1 MTDVKG
7 ESIEKQRKWYAKNVN
22 TFSDMTMDI
31 IYVDEEMTVVLEL
44 NFMKVAIKEKDGA
57 MKNKDNNCI
66 AICEKYDK
74 ATGFW
79 TNEELETLSC
89 VEYEKEGTSNDD

>member
-1 MTDVKG
+1 MTDAKV

-44 NFMKVAIKEKDGA
+44 NFTKVVIKEKGVV
-57 MKNKDNNCI
+57 MKNE
-66 AICEKYDK
+66 A
-74 ATGFW
+74 
-79 TNEELETLSC
+79 
-89 VEYEKEGTSNDD
+89 V

>member
-1 MTDVKG
+1 MTDAKG

-44 NFMKVAIKEKDGA
+44 NFMKVVIKEKDGV
-57 MKNKDNNCI
+57 MKN
-66 AICEKYDK
+66 
-74 ATGFW
+74 
-79 TNEELETLSC
+79 
-89 VEYEKEGTSNDD
+89 

>member
-44 NFMKVAIKEKDGA
+44 NFMKVAIKEKGGV
-57 MKNKDNNCI
+57 MKNE
-66 AICEKYDK
+66 A
-74 ATGFW
+74 
-79 TNEELETLSC
+79 
-89 VEYEKEGTSNDD
+89 V

>member
-1 MTDVKG
+1 MTDAKG

-44 NFMKVAIKEKDGA
+44 NFMKVVIKEKDGV
-57 MKNKDNNCI
+57 MKNE
-66 AICEKYDK
+66 A
-74 ATGFW
+74 
-79 TNEELETLSC
+79 
-89 VEYEKEGTSNDD
+89 V

>member
-1 MTDVKG
+1 MTDAKG

-44 NFMKVAIKEKDGA
+44 NFMKVAIKEIFSYILRILCAPCTAVFIVLDGGLDTLDPA
-57 MKNKDNNCI
+57 DAKNALVVHINM
-66 AICEKYDK
+66 
-74 ATGFW
+74 GP
-79 TNEELETLSC
+79 S
-89 VEYEKEGTSNDD
+89 

>member
-1 MTDVKG
+1 MTDAKG

-44 NFMKVAIKEKDGA
+44 NFTKVVIKEKDGVIKNEA
-57 MKNKDNNCI
+57 M
-66 AICEKYDK
+66 
-74 ATGFW
+74 
-79 TNEELETLSC
+79 
-89 VEYEKEGTSNDD
+89 